1 MKPEQQRAF
10 DRYIPYIV
18 YAVTGLTFLPVINW
32 ILAQTIA
39 HEQLLHAFLVF
50 LLTGGLLI
58 FERRIGLKP
67 VCRFSDTA
75 LNLLVASYVILG
87 LAIVTR
93 QNLAVLA
100 ALSLSLA
107 SFMVFFLGDGR
118 KRLVFSSVAAFAVF
132 TGFAVMLPV
141 MDWPLRSI
149 AGQAA
154 AHGLGLFGHEVQ
166 LGLVKASE
174 APMLLL
180 VHRGKPFDVAA
191 ECNGFGMLTSSLLMA
206 TIIVLY
212 RRLTLA
218 RRLGLFAAAVI
229 LGVAFNAIRIIIIVL
244 LAPYVA
250 EDRYMLM
257 HEIVGITV
265 TYGGLAL
272 IYFLLMPRRESG
284 A

>member
-50 LLTGGLLI
+50 LLTGGLLV